1 MLLLLLSK
9 TENGFKELVKQ
20 FSVQLLPSN
29 TKIIKIII
37 IISISKQLNIARG
50 KDINVIEGSMPFLLD
65 SNYLFINLFSY
76 LCITLFKVGIH

>member
-1 MLLLLLSK
+1 MISIFTLIKRKYNISVATLKFILLLLLSK

-37 IISISKQLNIARG
+37 IISISKQLDITRG
-50 KDINVIEGSMPFLLD
+50 KE
-65 SNYLFINLFSY
+65 
-76 LCITLFKVGIH
+76 T